1 MKPTSRPA
9 RLKWFDLHPFFWV
22 AQPVL
27 FLYARAVHE
36 VGLLKALI
44 PLAAGLAG
52 AALLL
57 AVAHLLFRCDLR
69 KSALLT
75 SASLI
80 LFFSFGHFT
89 TLAGWFFDRTDLWP
103 NLRGMNVPTRTVSI
117 QAAALAV
124 YAVIGIV
131 LLARVAVKKPLAE
144 RTSYVMGLA
153 AAVLLFSSAVQIVL
167 GLALRPRAAAPS
179 APAVAASRSS
189 PAGSPD
195 IYLIVMDGYA
205 RADILREFF
214 HYDNAPFLS
223 CLEELGFSVKPAS
236 RANYAW
242 TFLSLASALN
252 MVPMT
257 EVAEAAGPRSRDQRA
272 PQAMIGNNRVQAF
285 LRSRGYRSVHIAS
298 AWSGTRTNPYA
309 DEIWSDRQHIMD
321 DDFTRA
327 LVDSSLLAIFN
338 GRLLDDLA
346 AFYADQF
353 DNLEQAA
360 AGRGPKMVF
369 AHFMLPHPP
378 YLFDRTGAVVGK
390 ASFRTVVLERKVQ
403 WGRTDAY
410 IEQLRYVNT
419 RLLAALRS
427 IIEASAAP
435 PVVLLVSDHGPLI
448 ASGDER
454 SVIRARLG
462 NLTAALLPGARPDLL
477 APDISLIEVFPIV
490 LNHYFQAGLPIPSA
504 ESYFSLYSR
513 PYELRLAGPEPEHE
527 GVQVP

>member
-1 MKPTSRPA
+1 MKPTSRSG
-9 RLKWFDLHPFFWV
+9 RLKWFDLHPLFWV

-36 VGLLKALI
+36 VGLLKALV

-52 AALLL
+52 AALLA
-57 AVAHLLFRCDLR
+57 AVAHFLFRCDLR

-75 SASLI
+75 SGLLI

-89 TLAGWFFDRTDLWP
+89 AMAGWFFDRTGLWP

-124 YAVIGIV
+124 YAVMGIV
-131 LLARVAVKKPLAE
+131 LLARVAVKKPIAE

-153 AAVLLFSSAVQIVL
+153 AAVLLLSSAVQIVL
-167 GLALRPRAAAPS
+167 GLALHPRAAAPR
-179 APAVAASRSS
+179 APAVAAARSS
-189 PAGSPD
+189 PPGSPD
-195 IYLIVMDGYA
+195 IYVLVMDGYA

-214 HYDNAPFLS
+214 RYDNAPFLAA
-223 CLEELGFSVKPAS
+223 LGELGFSVAPAS

-252 MVPMT
+252 MTPMT
-257 EVAEAAGPRSRDQRA
+257 ELAASVGPRSRDQRV
-272 PQAMIGNNRVQAF
+272 PQAMISNNRVQTF

-327 LVDSSLLAIFN
+327 LVDSSVLAVFN

-353 DNLEQAA
+353 DNLERAA
-360 AGRGPKMVF
+360 AGRGPKLVF

-378 YLFDRTGAVVGK
+378 YIFDRTGAVVGK
-390 ASFRTVVLERKVQ
+390 ASLRTVILDRRVQ

-410 IEQLRYVNT
+410 VEQLRYVNT

-427 IIEASAAP
+427 IIESSAVP

-448 ASGDER
+448 ASPDEP
-454 SVIRARLG
+454 SVIRARLA
-462 NLTAALLPGARPDLL
+462 NLTAALLPGAPPGLL

-490 LNHYFQAGLPIPSA
+490 LNHYFQAALAVPPA
-504 ESYFSLYSR
+504 ESYFSFYSR
-513 PYELRLAGPEPEHE
+513 PYALRPVGSEPERE
-527 GVQVP
+527 GLRVP